1 MAELVVIDQELCLNF
16 NYKKMQCRKCQES
29 CHAGCIDE
37 NLQIKGTSCNQCGL
51 CLAACP
57 TEAVAVAGYTRKAL
71 TELSGQV
78 PQIGI
83 VCRKNNSDSSW
94 PCLGFVDGQ
103 LLLGLIADGK
113 EVVIDTTSCEG
124 CKPDVAIYLKMV
136 VDQTNEIL
144 RAAQKNSV
152 RQEKVPVK
160 IQEKGIS
167 RRAFFG
173 QLLGAAVETVR
184 EVARPSDSSPERLE
198 RSALRDK
205 VKNVFAETNLH
216 QPSAVFTGL
225 RINSQCQGCGI
236 CTKFCAPKAITN
248 VDRLTEIDLV
258 HEPLRCT
265 GCGVCAVHCPVQ
277 AISLGSADVLV
288 RHKVVTAQLPRCAS
302 CGELY
307 QPVNNAV
314 VCLECMLKNHHA
326 ILR

>member
-16 NYKKMQCRKCQES
+16 NFKKMQCRKCQES

-37 NLQIKGTSCNQCGL
+37 NLQIKSTDCNQCGL
-51 CLAACP
+51 CLTACP
-57 TEAVAVAGYTRKAL
+57 TEAVAIAGYTSKAL
-71 TELSGQV
+71 TDLRGQV

-103 LLLGLIADGK
+103 LLLGLVAEGK

-124 CKPDVAIYLKMV
+124 CKPDVAVYLKMI
-136 VDQTNEIL
+136 VDQTNGIL

-184 EVARPSDSSPERLE
+184 EVARPSDSRPERLE

-205 VKNVFAETNLH
+205 VKNVFSETNLH
-216 QPSAVFTGL
+216 QPTAVFTGL
-225 RINSQCQGCGI
+225 SISSRCQGCGI
-236 CTKFCAPKAITN
+236 CTKFCAPKAITSI
-248 VDRLTEIDLV
+248 DRVAEIDLF
-258 HEPLRCT
+258 HEPLGCT
-265 GCGVCAVHCPVQ
+265 GCGVCVAHCPVQ
-277 AISLGSADVLV
+277 AINLRSADVLV
-288 RHKVVTAQLPRCAS
+288 RHKVITAQLPRCS
-302 CGELY
+302 HCGELY

-314 VCLECMLKNHHA
+314 VCLECMLKNNHA

>member
-1 MAELVVIDQELCLNF
+1 MVDQELCLNF
-16 NYKKMQCRKCQES
+16 NYKKMQCCKCQES
-29 CHAGCIDE
+29 CHAGCIDD
-37 NLQIKGTSCNQCGL
+37 NLQIKSADCNQCGL
-51 CLAACP
+51 CLTACP
-57 TEAVAVAGYTRKAL
+57 TGAVAVAGYTNK
-71 TELSGQV
+71 ELAELRGQA

-83 VCRKNNSDSSW
+83 VCRKNNSDSPW

-103 LLLGLIADGK
+103 LLLGLIAEDK

-124 CKPDVAIYLKMV
+124 CKPDVAVYLKMV

-144 RAAQKNSV
+144 RAARRNSV
-152 RQEKVPVK
+152 RQEKVSVK

-216 QPSAVFTGL
+216 QPVAVFTGL
-225 RINSQCQGCGI
+225 SISSQCQGCGI
-236 CTKFCAPKAITN
+236 CTKFCAPKAITSI
-248 VDRLTEIDLV
+248 DRGTEIDLF
-258 HEPLRCT
+258 HEPLGCT
-265 GCGVCAVHCPVQ
+265 GCGVCAAHCPVQ
-277 AISLGSADVLV
+277 AISLGTADVLV
-288 RHKVVTAQLPRCAS
+288 RHKVITAQLPRCS
-302 CGELY
+302 NCGALY

-314 VCLECMLKNHHA
+314 VCLECMLKHNHA
-326 ILR
+326 VFK